1 MTLTAVT
8 EEQVLD
14 ALRSVRD
21 PDLHKDIVAL
31 KFVENV
37 KIVDGAVSFTVVLT
51 TPACPV
57 KEQMKQQAES
67 AVGAIPGVTA
77 ATATMTSRV
86 QGSYVP
92 QREGIPGVKNI
103 VAVGSGKGGVG
114 KSTVAVNLALALA
127 QTGARVGLLDADI
140 YGPNVPLMMGAV
152 GKPESSPSGKI
163 EPIRTYNVDMISIAF
178 FLPDD
183 NSPVIWRGPM
193 LTKLLT
199 QFIYDVEWGELDYL
213 IMDMPPGT
221 GDVQLTV
228 AQSLPLT
235 GAVIVSTPQDVALM
249 DAKRALAMFQK
260 LNVPVLGIV
269 ENMTTFI
276 CPNCQHETPIFGH
289 GGAATAA
296 HDLDVPFLGE
306 LPLTLEVRIGSD
318 TGKPITVDQPQS
330 APAAAFRAVAK
341 NLAAQI
347 SILAYARAG
356 AASRPAGA
364 PLQLFRKRSEQEG
377 VRG

>member
-1 MTLTAVT
+1 MAATQVT

-14 ALRSVRD
+14 ALRTVKD
-21 PDLHKDIVAL
+21 PDLHKDIVTL
-31 KFVENV
+31 KFIEDL
-37 KIVDGAVSFTVVLT
+37 KIEGGAVSFTVVLT

-57 KEQMKQQAES
+57 KEQMKQQSEA
-67 AVGAIPGVTA
+67 AVRAIPGVTA
-77 ATATMTSRV
+77 AAATMSSRV
-86 QGSYVP
+86 TGSYVP
-92 QREGIPGVKNI
+92 QREGIPGVRNI

-140 YGPNVPLMMGAV
+140 YGPNVPLMMGAH

-163 EPIRTYNVDMISIAF
+163 APIRTYNVDMISIAF

-199 QFIYDVEWGELDYL
+199 QFMYDVEWGTLDYL

-221 GDVQLTV
+221 GDVQLTT

-249 DAKRALAMFQK
+249 DAGKALAMFQK
-260 LNVPVLGIV
+260 LNVPILGIV

-276 CPNCQHETPIFGH
+276 CPHCQQETPIFGH
-289 GGAATAA
+289 GGAQATARR
-296 HDLDVPFLGE
+296 LEVPFLGE
-306 LPLTLEVRIGSD
+306 VPLTLQIRTGSD
-318 TGKPITVDQPQS
+318 SGRPIVVD
-330 APAAAFRAVAK
+330 APEAPEALAFRKVAK
-341 NLAAQI
+341 NLAAQV
-347 SILAYARAG
+347 SILAYARGAQAG
-356 AASRPAGA
+356 AGPGA
-364 PLQLFRKRSEQEG
+364 PLPLFRR
-377 VRG
+377 R